1 MDLLTKVRLDAA
13 VRWFCGPNSL
23 QYILALPRDFLDEDQ
38 KRRLKRIHEHFAD
51 ESGPLTNDDDILD
64 NPSTPMSEN
73 APPARSRGRP
83 RTSDASIARCKE
95 WSTEIQKITN
105 LELDDAIQTLIASTP
120 TEASVLTMFKTESVP
135 QSLVKAPT
143 DAELIVRHLFR
154 LLLLHD
160 VASAHPNLEK
170 NERMGLQSTL
180 LEELT
185 NVNVEGKQVV
195 GAEIRQLLEG
205 DNERFGNHLDTARRL
220 SLFCS
225 RMGVAC
231 LLYLFDYFDDRM
243 IRRMKYQGKNFEEV
257 SRHLRSLDLNI
268 KALESGADQLGSSMR
283 KILLQ
288 SWQHHN
294 AMVVDDEN

>member
-1 MDLLTKVRLDAA
+1 MVLRTKCDNYRPFFNVDRITD
-13 VRWFCGPNSL
+13 RFQSL

-64 NPSTPMSEN
+64 DPSTPIS
-73 APPARSRGRP
+73 PPARSRGRP
-83 RTSDASIARCKE
+83 RTSDASIARSKE
-95 WSTEIQKITN
+95 WSSEIQKITN
-105 LELDDAIQTLIASTP
+105 LELDEAIQRLIASKP
-120 TEASVLTMFKTESVP
+120 TEASILTIFKTESVAP
-135 QSLVKAPT
+135 SLVK
-143 DAELIVRHLFR
+143 VRHLFR

-180 LEELT
+180 LEELA
-185 NVNVEGKQVV
+185 NVNAEGKQVV
-195 GAEIRQLLEG
+195 GVEVRQLLEG
-205 DNERFGNHLDTARRL
+205 DNERFGNRLDTARRL
-220 SLFCS
+220 SIFCS

-231 LLYLFDYFDDRM
+231 LLYLFEYFDDR
-243 IRRMKYQGKNFEEV
+243 IPLELIKRMKYQGRSFEEV
-257 SRHLRSLDLNI
+257 SRHLRSLDLDV

-294 AMVVDDEN
+294 AIVVDE